1 MSRGSLPSGI
11 VTFLLTDIEGS
22 TALWERAPEVM
33 AVALERHDA
42 LVDEHVGRRH
52 GFVIKSKGEGDSTLS
67 VFRRVTDAAA
77 AAGELQHAMHTEPWP
92 EPVAMRV
99 RMALHTGE
107 AFERAGDYFGP
118 PVNRAARLRG
128 IAIAGQIVVSEVSA
142 TLLRD
147 QPVDQ
152 ARLVDLGLR
161 QLRGLSREERVFSL
175 EPTTAVA
182 IPPAARVALP
192 VAIELSLPGPL
203 ATGGTPLTDRTDELG
218 LLEAAFGQAGAGQLQ
233 VAFLA
238 GEAGIGKTRLVAE
251 LAARV
256 HGAGSLVLYG
266 RCDEDMVVPYQPFVE
281 ALRPSVSH
289 IGAAG
294 LETEL
299 PGLAGDLGALFP
311 QLARAATQPG
321 GLRSDPDVERHRL
334 FEAVTTLLARVASH
348 GPALLVLDD
357 LHWSD
362 TPTVLLLRT
371 LVRNAT
377 DSPMLVLGTYRDL
390 EVEHDS
396 AFADLLQRLDRDG
409 TGQRVALRGLTSDD
423 AADFARRFLRT
434 DVPDDLASALA
445 TQTNGNPFFM
455 SEVLRLA
462 RDTHAP
468 FDRAPAASVLAGL
481 GLPEGVRELVARRV
495 SRLPDDVQRT
505 LSLASV
511 VGPEFGVN
519 VLTRAADLPGDAVLQ
534 ALDRARSAGL
544 IHEVADRAGHYTF
557 SHTLIRQ
564 TLYAEIGPARRLRF
578 HDAVGN
584 AIEATSDPE
593 SSLGALAQHFA
604 HAAPIEGTEKAVDY
618 CIRAGRRAFADLAFE
633 DAVEHFRRGLTL
645 LDEHGPPDAGL
656 RTELLVSLA
665 DTLMYTDQIAGQ
677 NAALDAADA
686 ARRSGSAAQ
695 FARALL
701 SYSRV
706 SAPAAL
712 VTGHDPVLAGLL
724 EEALPLLGD
733 DEPTLRA
740 QLLARRAFYSA
751 TFGLRMPDRLPVA
764 EEALRLART
773 SDDPITLG
781 DALFAVVACVAGSPD
796 AADRRRMGE
805 ELVELGERNRAPRPW
820 TFGLRVL
827 ARTHLELGDATAF
840 DDAVTALADVG
851 TDLRWVPAQAHA
863 AQWRTAQAAAAGR
876 FDDARVFSQELVRHG
891 RVNRGFIAIYGSQLL
906 HLLLEQGG
914 IVDPA
919 DIEQRVSVQPEN
931 ASLRATA
938 AHLHLECGDAGD
950 ARRHLA
956 VLATDGFV
964 AAAAEPSSPSTL
976 ARLAE
981 VAVAV
986 DATDSCAALA
996 GHLEPF
1002 RGTLV
1007 VAEHFGSLGA
1017 ADRYL
1022 AMLAAALGHEADA
1035 DAGFEQALSM
1045 EERAGAWALVP
1056 RTRYWQARAQ
1066 TGRDDVFSRQLARRA
1081 AAEADELGMERL
1093 QEQAAG
1099 LLAGA

>member
-1 MSRGSLPSGI
+1 M
-11 VTFLLTDIEGS
+11 
-22 TALWERAPEVM
+22 
-33 AVALERHDA
+33 
-42 LVDEHVGRRH
+42 
-52 GFVIKSKGEGDSTLS
+52 
-67 VFRRVTDAAA
+67 
-77 AAGELQHAMHTEPWP
+77 
-92 EPVAMRV
+92 
-99 RMALHTGE
+99 
-107 AFERAGDYFGP
+107 
-118 PVNRAARLRG
+118 
-128 IAIAGQIVVSEVSA
+128 
-142 TLLRD
+142 
-147 QPVDQ
+147 
-152 ARLVDLGLR
+152 
-161 QLRGLSREERVFSL
+161 
-175 EPTTAVA
+175 
-182 IPPAARVALP
+182 
-192 VAIELSLPGPL
+192 
-203 ATGGTPLTDRTDELG
+203 
-218 LLEAAFGQAGAGQLQ
+218 
-233 VAFLA
+233 
-238 GEAGIGKTRLVAE
+238 
-251 LAARV
+251 
-256 HGAGSLVLYG
+256 
-266 RCDEDMVVPYQPFVE
+266 
-281 ALRPSVSH
+281 
-289 IGAAG
+289 
-294 LETEL
+294 
-299 PGLAGDLGALFP
+299 
-311 QLARAATQPG
+311 
-321 GLRSDPDVERHRL
+321 
-334 FEAVTTLLARVASH
+334 
-348 GPALLVLDD
+348 
-357 LHWSD
+357 
-362 TPTVLLLRT
+362 
-371 LVRNAT
+371 
-377 DSPMLVLGTYRDL
+377 
-390 EVEHDS
+390 
-396 AFADLLQRLDRDG
+396 
-409 TGQRVALRGLTSDD
+409 
-423 AADFARRFLRT
+423 
-434 DVPDDLASALA
+434 
-445 TQTNGNPFFM
+445 
-455 SEVLRLA
+455 
-462 RDTHAP
+462 
-468 FDRAPAASVLAGL
+468 
-481 GLPEGVRELVARRV
+481 
-495 SRLPDDVQRT
+495 
-505 LSLASV
+505 
-511 VGPEFGVN
+511 
-519 VLTRAADLPGDAVLQ
+519 
-534 ALDRARSAGL
+534 
-544 IHEVADRAGHYTF
+544 
-557 SHTLIRQ
+557 
-564 TLYAEIGPARRLRF
+564 
-578 HDAVGN
+578 
-584 AIEATSDPE
+584 
-593 SSLGALAQHFA
+593 LAQHFA

-677 NAALDAADA
+677 AAALDAVDA
-686 ARRSGSAAQ
+686 ARRSGSPAE

-701 SYSRV
+701 AYSRV

-712 VTGHDPVLAGLL
+712 MTGHDPVLAVLL

-751 TFGLRMPDRLPVA
+751 TFGLRMPDRLAVA

-781 DALFAVVACVAGSPD
+781 DALFAVVACVAGTPD
-796 AADRRRMGE
+796 PADRIRMGE

-938 AHLHLECGDAGD
+938 AHLHLECGDAAD

-956 VLATDGFV
+956 VLATDGFA

-986 DATDSCAALA
+986 DATDSCAGLV

-1035 DAGFEQALSM
+1035 DAGFEQALAM

-1056 RTRYWQARAQ
+1056 RTRYWQARAL
-1066 TGRDDVFSRQLARRA
+1066 TGRDDVLARPARA
-1081 AAEADELGMERL
+1081 ARRRGGRRARDGAAPGAGRGLARPDLTQLPLRPARPAHLDLDDRRLAGPVHPLTEAAAVVGPDHEGALARAGRLGELRELPGTRRHEDEDGDLALTLVHVDLEH
-1093 QEQAAG
+1093 AAG
-1099 LLAGA
+1099 AGHPQRLDGQRALPLHGELDGLAVAVAHDALDIEARGPPLLAEPVLPEVGDVVGREARRPALVPVGEQRGDPGEALATVDVRQRHLVAPEQGGPGPAEVLVESVDRETLEDGAVRDEHRALPRFQLHLRRRRCRHVRSCADLRAGWRRSQRAGAPKKPRWTTRASVSSSVVLVDHEPARRHARS

>member
-1 MSRGSLPSGI
+1 
-11 VTFLLTDIEGS
+11 
-22 TALWERAPEVM
+22 
-33 AVALERHDA
+33 
-42 LVDEHVGRRH
+42 
-52 GFVIKSKGEGDSTLS
+52 
-67 VFRRVTDAAA
+67 
-77 AAGELQHAMHTEPWP
+77 
-92 EPVAMRV
+92 
-99 RMALHTGE
+99 
-107 AFERAGDYFGP
+107 
-118 PVNRAARLRG
+118 
-128 IAIAGQIVVSEVSA
+128 
-142 TLLRD
+142 
-147 QPVDQ
+147 
-152 ARLVDLGLR
+152 
-161 QLRGLSREERVFSL
+161 
-175 EPTTAVA
+175 
-182 IPPAARVALP
+182 
-192 VAIELSLPGPL
+192 
-203 ATGGTPLTDRTDELG
+203 
-218 LLEAAFGQAGAGQLQ
+218 
-233 VAFLA
+233 
-238 GEAGIGKTRLVAE
+238 
-251 LAARV
+251 
-256 HGAGSLVLYG
+256 
-266 RCDEDMVVPYQPFVE
+266 
-281 ALRPSVSH
+281 
-289 IGAAG
+289 
-294 LETEL
+294 
-299 PGLAGDLGALFP
+299 
-311 QLARAATQPG
+311 
-321 GLRSDPDVERHRL
+321 
-334 FEAVTTLLARVASH
+334 
-348 GPALLVLDD
+348 
-357 LHWSD
+357 
-362 TPTVLLLRT
+362 
-371 LVRNAT
+371 
-377 DSPMLVLGTYRDL
+377 
-390 EVEHDS
+390 
-396 AFADLLQRLDRDG
+396 
-409 TGQRVALRGLTSDD
+409 
-423 AADFARRFLRT
+423 
-434 DVPDDLASALA
+434 
-445 TQTNGNPFFM
+445 
-455 SEVLRLA
+455 
-462 RDTHAP
+462 
-468 FDRAPAASVLAGL
+468 
-481 GLPEGVRELVARRV
+481 
-495 SRLPDDVQRT
+495 
-505 LSLASV
+505 
-511 VGPEFGVN
+511 
-519 VLTRAADLPGDAVLQ
+519 
-534 ALDRARSAGL
+534 
-544 IHEVADRAGHYTF
+544 
-557 SHTLIRQ
+557 
-564 TLYAEIGPARRLRF
+564 
-578 HDAVGN
+578 
-584 AIEATSDPE
+584 
-593 SSLGALAQHFA
+593 
-604 HAAPIEGTEKAVDY
+604 
-618 CIRAGRRAFADLAFE
+618 
-633 DAVEHFRRGLTL
+633 
-645 LDEHGPPDAGL
+645 
-656 RTELLVSLA
+656 
-665 DTLMYTDQIAGQ
+665 MYTDQIAGQ

-686 ARRSGSAAQ
+686 ARRSGSAAE